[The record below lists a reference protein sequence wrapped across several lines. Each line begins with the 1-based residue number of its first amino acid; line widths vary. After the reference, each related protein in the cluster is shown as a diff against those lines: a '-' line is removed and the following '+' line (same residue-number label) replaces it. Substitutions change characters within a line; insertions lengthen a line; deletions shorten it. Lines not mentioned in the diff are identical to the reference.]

1 MGCSQSANANITPTG
16 DGITALVWSP
26 DWVADTLISRGPQ
39 FKGSRES
46 KMWKNQV
53 AIFDKLLGKDVAAL
67 PFLPD
72 SIADTLISR
81 GPQFVGSRE
90 SKMWKNQV
98 AIFGKLLGDNALSR
112 DAGVDVA
119 VIGSA

>member
-26 DWVADTLISRGPQ
+26 DWTADTLISRGPQ

-53 AIFDKLLGKDVAAL
+53 AIFDKLLGY
-67 PFLPD
+67 
-72 SIADTLISR
+72 
-81 GPQFVGSRE
+81 
-90 SKMWKNQV
+90 
-98 AIFGKLLGDNALSR
+98 NALSR
-112 DAGVDVA
+112 DTGVDVA
-119 VIGSA
+119 VVGSA